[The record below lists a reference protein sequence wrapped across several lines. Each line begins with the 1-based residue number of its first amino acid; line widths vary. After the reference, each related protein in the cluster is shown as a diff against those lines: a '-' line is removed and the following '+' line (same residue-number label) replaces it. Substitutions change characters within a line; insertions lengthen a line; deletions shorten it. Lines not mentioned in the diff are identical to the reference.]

1 MFVFKYW
8 NDTQLVTFRIDED
21 FNTTYVAIN
30 MTDEEVQALVDQK
43 ANEGALVSGWESE
56 WVE

>member
-30 MTDEEVQALVDQK
+30 MTDEEVQTLVDQK
-43 ANEGALVSGWESE
+43 ANEGAIVSGWESE